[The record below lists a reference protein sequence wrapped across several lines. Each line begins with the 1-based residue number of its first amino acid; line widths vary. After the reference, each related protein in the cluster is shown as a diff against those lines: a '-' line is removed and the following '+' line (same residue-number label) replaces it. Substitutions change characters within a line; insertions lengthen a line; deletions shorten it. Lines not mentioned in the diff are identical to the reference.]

1 MIIKNEVYCH
11 ENLILFLTLHS
22 FLEIIDIL
30 KEYDGSSCKSKWIWT
45 AFESSSQWKEKEF
58 MRKTPIFKRVLLKL
72 SGETLM
78 GSQPFG
84 IHQEACMQVADYLAH
99 FHRVGIQLGVV
110 IGGGNIFRGVDLR
123 LTGMPRT
130 PADHMGM
137 LGTLLNGIAIQQA
150 LMLRDVPVC
159 LMSALECPK
168 VAEPYHWTRALQH
181 LEEGSVVIFVG
192 GTGNPYFTTDTA
204 AALRASEIG
213 ADVLLK
219 ATKVDGIYNK
229 DPLKFPDAVKYETIS
244 YSQVLAEKLQVMD
257 ATAIA
262 LCRSNQIPVFVFN
275 MRRLMEEPIEQLL
288 SQIQKG
294 TWVSGQ

>member
-1 MIIKNEVYCH
+1 M
-11 ENLILFLTLHS
+11 
-22 FLEIIDIL
+22 
-30 KEYDGSSCKSKWIWT
+30 
-45 AFESSSQWKEKEF
+45 EK
-58 MRKTPIFKRVLLKL
+58 KTIYQRVLLKL

-78 GSQPFG
+78 GDQPFG
-84 IHQEACMQVADYLAH
+84 IVQEACMQVANYLSLFQRA
-99 FHRVGIQLGVV
+99 GIQLGVV

-137 LGTLLNGIAIQQA
+137 LATLLNGIAIQQA
-150 LMLRDVPVC
+150 LMLQGMPVC
-159 LMSALECPK
+159 VMSALECPK
-168 VAEPYHWTRALQH
+168 VAEIYNWKKALQH
-181 LEEGSVVIFVG
+181 LEAGSIVIFVG

-219 ATKVDGIYNK
+219 ATKVDGIYNR
-229 DPLKFPDAVKYETIS
+229 DPLKYPDAVKYETIT
-244 YSQVLAEKLQVMD
+244 YSQVLAEKLQVID

-262 LCRSNQIPVFVFN
+262 LCRSSQIPIFVFN
-275 MRRLMEEPIEQLL
+275 MRRLIEEPLEEVL
-288 SQIQKG
+288 SQVQKG

>member
-1 MIIKNEVYCH
+1 ME
-11 ENLILFLTLHS
+11 
-22 FLEIIDIL
+22 
-30 KEYDGSSCKSKWIWT
+30 KSPPY
-45 AFESSSQWKEKEF
+45 Q
-58 MRKTPIFKRVLLKL
+58 RVLLKL

-84 IHQEACMQVADYLAH
+84 IYQEACMQVAHYLLH
-99 FHRVGIQLGVV
+99 FHRAGIELGVV

-137 LGTLLNGIAIQQA
+137 LATLLNGLALQQA
-150 LMLRDVPVC
+150 LMSLGVPVC
-159 LMSALECPK
+159 VMSALECPK
-168 VAEPYHWTRALQH
+168 VAEPYNWTKALQY
-181 LEEGSVVIFVG
+181 LKEGQVVIFVG

-219 ATKVDGIYNK
+219 ATKVDGIYNR
-229 DPLKFPDAVKYETIS
+229 DPLKYPDAIKYDKIS

-257 ATAIA
+257 ATAVA
-262 LCRSNQIPVFVFN
+262 LCRSSQIPIFVFN
-275 MRRLMEEPIEQLL
+275 MRRLIEEPIDEVLTQT
-288 SQIQKG
+288 QRG